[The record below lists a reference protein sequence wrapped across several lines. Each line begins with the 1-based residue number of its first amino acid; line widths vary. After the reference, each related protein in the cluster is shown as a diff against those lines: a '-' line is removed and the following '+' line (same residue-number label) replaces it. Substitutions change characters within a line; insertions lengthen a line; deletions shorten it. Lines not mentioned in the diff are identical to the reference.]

1 MEPTSSVKESKKER
15 NINTNASE
23 HDRTATHVLPI
34 ATSGIKSRQEEIL
47 DRLLQQQPLYDKSG
61 QITATELSPRVRL
74 TYSDD
79 PKNAN
84 QLRQSDDTTVIAGVF
99 ALTDDGK
106 NPRHPLL
113 ISIDAATLL
122 SDDIAYLPP
131 RHVVFALDI
140 DANHLTPLL
149 PKLRQHQKNGF
160 RILLNYRYG
169 ATIPT
174 AISGLIKQARLDVGS
189 LNATELET
197 AVSTLRHHGMQTLIA
212 SNIRCQETL
221 DLCIRL
227 KFEEFQGSYFEHERQ
242 PQTRPPE
249 ISRLRLLE
257 LMDRVLARRDL
268 AEIESLIKLDA
279 RLSYQLI
286 AYLNTLDDNG
296 GVISS
301 LTQALHQLKHDGL
314 YRWLTLLLHTSVDAS
329 PHSVN
334 LLKRGLSRAYFLE
347 AMAHKSLQRVDP
359 QAMHL
364 LGLLSVTDKL
374 TGYPLPQLIGPLR
387 LDPDI
392 REALLEHK
400 GISGLMLILARA
412 AENGD
417 QGPLEDYAARCLIN
431 PVEVNLAMINAL
443 VIAESADL

>member
-1 MEPTSSVKESKKER
+1 MEPTSSAKESKKER

-34 ATSGIKSRQEEIL
+34 ATSGTKSRQEEIL
-47 DRLLQQQPLYDKSG
+47 DRLLIQQPIYDKSG
-61 QITATELSPRVRL
+61 QITATELSPRIRL
-74 TYSDD
+74 TYSEDR
-79 PKNAN
+79 KTAS

-99 ALTDDGK
+99 SLTEDGK
-106 NPRHPLL
+106 QPRQPLL

-122 SDDIAYLPP
+122 SEDIGYLPP

-149 PKLRQHQKNGF
+149 PKLRRHQKNGF
-160 RILLNYRYG
+160 RILFNYRYG
-169 ATIPT
+169 APIPA

-197 AVSTLRHHGMQTLIA
+197 AASTLRHHGMQTLIA
-212 SNIRCQETL
+212 ANIRCQETL
-221 DLCIRL
+221 DLCIKL
-227 KFEEFQGSYFEHERQ
+227 KFEEFQGSYFDHEPR
-242 PQTRPPE
+242 PGTRPAE

-257 LMDRVLARRDL
+257 LMDRVLARHDL
-268 AEIESLIKLDA
+268 AELEALIKLDA

-286 AYLNTLDDNG
+286 AYINTLDDNG
-296 GVISS
+296 STIGS
-301 LTQALHQLKHDGL
+301 LAQALQLLKHDGL

-329 PHSVN
+329 PHTLN
-334 LLKRGLSRAYFLE
+334 LLKRGLSRAFFLE
-347 AMAHKSLQRVDP
+347 AMAHKSLQRTDP
-359 QAMHL
+359 QTMYL
-364 LGLLSVTDKL
+364 LGLLSVIDKL
-374 TGYPLPQLIGPLR
+374 TGYPLPQLIAPLR
-387 LDPDI
+387 LSPDI

-400 GISGLMLILARA
+400 GISGLMLILTRA

-431 PVEVNLAMINAL
+431 PVDVNLAMINAL
-443 VIAESADL
+443 VIAETADL